1 MFVLILP
8 VSIYVYDQHK
18 TQVFYLSIV
27 TVDWFYGKLRAK
39 LPILIDSVVNS
50 SHNTVFVVSIYTTKT
65 NISVF
70 GYTTATIGQKR
81 TKGNWSGNTCM
92 SLMNKLLY
100 LCGILMRLWIMQYF
114 ALIFVISNRIN
125 NILTYSSSWKQLRFN
140 YQVLFVKIYKY

>member
-1 MFVLILP
+1 MTNASLMTISPTMLFMFVLILL

-18 TQVFYLSIV
+18 TQDFYLSIV

-81 TKGNWSGNTCM
+81 TKGN
-92 SLMNKLLY
+92 
-100 LCGILMRLWIMQYF
+100 
-114 ALIFVISNRIN
+114 
-125 NILTYSSSWKQLRFN
+125 
-140 YQVLFVKIYKY
+140 